1 MATRAVQIKETAGL
15 VRSIWIVPSTTVL
28 TSIRR
33 SSEAAVPCTRTAT
46 KQPSSA
52 SGPHSDEEPIG
63 ERCVL
68 GSHLSAAAR
77 RRQQWVELA
86 KATTGGIAQAAVHD
100 KRLALSRFGTHF
112 QNEQR
117 TCRPADHAGDRDCS
131 THVALE
137 QIVLRA
143 THQPSIGLGHQVQV
157 RNAPRRVVEAQSSRN
172 IRLIR
177 ALPRGSSRT
186 VKTSLGWAEIHLF
199 AHAILVGAAQHFL
212 AAVGRRLESRKLAR
226 MLTLF
231 HGRGYNSTSI
241 HRPIFGRSVE
251 AQSFC

>member
-1 MATRAVQIKETAGL
+1 MRPNSRLRRRVRIRTKNQSVNAASLAPIYPQQLVVASNGSNWPKRRRAASP
-15 VRSIWIVPSTTVL
+15 RRPFTTNV
-28 TSIRR
+28 S
-33 SSEAAVPCTRTAT
+33 
-46 KQPSSA
+46 
-52 SGPHSDEEPIG
+52 HSRALEPIS
-63 ERCVL
+63 RMSSVL
-68 GSHLSAAAR
+68 
-77 RRQQWVELA
+77 VELLITLEIVA
-86 KATTGGIAQAAVHD
+86 
-100 KRLALSRFGTHF
+100 
-112 QNEQR
+112 
-117 TCRPADHAGDRDCS
+117 CS

-157 RNAPRRVVEAQSSRN
+157 WNAPRRVVEAQSSRN

-186 VKTSLGWAEIHLF
+186 VKTSQGWAEIHLF

-212 AAVGRRLESRKLAR
+212 AAVGRRLELRKLAR